1 MAEDEER
8 DLGDIVLSW
17 SVRQIMDDDHYKGQV
32 LDRRALG
39 CGCLYG
45 GCRHERFGCVLL
57 SFFGGYFSLS
67 CVLGSVCVMSSAS
80 YFWFGG
86 SVNPCGCVACGVLL
100 ALIRPAPVSV
110 IFFWKRTVG

>member
-57 SFFGGYFSLS
+57 SFL
-67 CVLGSVCVMSSAS
+67 V
-80 YFWFGG
+80 
-86 SVNPCGCVACGVLL
+86 
-100 ALIRPAPVSV
+100 V
-110 IFFWKRTVG
+110 IFHFRACWEASAL